1 MKIKTSVLLG
11 VVLDLAY
18 NYPDAVYCKP
28 EWSQCCLNQSGIV
41 KDGPPRQGCIVG
53 QALAKCGLIMDVGGV
68 TSTAIGDY
76 LEMDSKIAY
85 RMLLYIQIEQDGG
98 MSWGRA
104 VMKATTQIYAQ

>member
-11 VVLDLAY
+11 AVLDLAH

-28 EWSQCCLNQSGIV
+28 EWSQYCLNQSGIV
-41 KDGPPRQGCIVG
+41 KHGPPRQGCIVG

-85 RMLLYIQIEQDGG
+85 RMLLYIQTEQDGG
-98 MSWGRA
+98 MSWGQA
-104 VMKATTQIYAQ
+104 VMRAMSSIYSR